1 MVSNEELYTEAQP
14 KSLFR
19 EMKHRK
25 LQLFGID
32 RGRYLKVGGG
42 GSKWGEMNA
51 VLGRGYRRESLS
63 HTTGAHPRKIWEIL
77 CAKWGIWGQNCSCF
91 DYKQTAILT
100 QTFGHKMVH

>member
-51 VLGRGYRRESLS
+51 VLGRGYRRGRFLTQREL
-63 HTTGAHPRKIWEIL
+63 TPGKFGKFYVQDGAF
-77 CAKWGIWGQNCSCF
+77 WGQIALVLIVSKLQF
-91 DYKQTAILT
+91 
-100 QTFGHKMVH
+100 